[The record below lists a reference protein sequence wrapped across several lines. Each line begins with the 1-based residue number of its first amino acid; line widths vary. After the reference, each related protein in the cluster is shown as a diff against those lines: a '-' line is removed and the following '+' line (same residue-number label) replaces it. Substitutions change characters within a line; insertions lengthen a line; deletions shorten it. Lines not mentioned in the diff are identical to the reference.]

1 VALTIRA
8 RLTLWYAAV
17 LVGVL
22 ALFGAWVYVVESR
35 LRLDDLDA
43 ELGRA
48 AAAVGAGVDAEMEEE
63 ASLADAAPEAYKDF
77 ATPDRMLSIH
87 DATGARLAGPGLP
100 GVEIG
105 PVGVGVAG
113 ATTVTSGGGA
123 WRLVLLR
130 HRRGKVDYQ
139 VAMAEPLGRLSAER
153 AVLRRTLLVGIPLA
167 VGLAAA
173 GGWWIARRAL
183 KPVSLMVGQTREI
196 THRTSGFRLRV
207 PPSEDELG
215 VLARAFN
222 DLLERLDG
230 ALSTQRRF
238 MADASHE
245 LRTPV
250 SIVRTAA
257 EVALGRETRDE
268 PEYREALAVVG
279 EHARRLGRMVDD
291 MMTLA
296 RADADGLR
304 VEAADLYL
312 DELVAECVRDAGVLA
327 RERGVAVRGSSA
339 PETPFRGDERLLRQ
353 MLMNLLDNAVRH
365 TRAGG
370 QVEAR
375 LGVFDGVVEVAVKDE
390 GPGVPPE
397 DRERIFERFVRAD
410 AARSRPGGAGLGLPI
425 ARCIAEAHGGTL
437 ALAENGPPGSTFLV
451 RLPAVIERS
460 STTG

>member
-1 VALTIRA
+1 MALTIRA
-8 RLTLWYAAV
+8 RLTLWYGAV

-35 LRLDDLDA
+35 LRLDDVDA
-43 ELGRA
+43 ELHRS
-48 AAAVGAGVDAEMEEE
+48 AVAVAAGVDAEMEEE
-63 ASLADAAPEAYKDF
+63 ANLADAAPETYKDF
-77 ATPDRMLSIH
+77 AAPGRMLSIH
-87 DATGARLAGPGLP
+87 DSAGARLAGTGLA

-105 PVGVGVAG
+105 PAGVDEASSS
-113 ATTVTSGGGA
+113 TVTSGGEA
-123 WRLVLLR
+123 WRLFLLR
-130 HRRGKVDYQ
+130 HRRGTADYQ
-139 VAMAEPLGRLSAER
+139 VAMAESLERLSAER

-173 GGWWIARRAL
+173 GGWWIALRAL

-196 THRTSGFRLRV
+196 TQHTSGFRLRV
-207 PPSEDELG
+207 PRAADELG
-215 VLARAFN
+215 VLAGAFN
-222 DLLERLDG
+222 ELLERLDD
-230 ALSTQRRF
+230 ALRSQRRF

-257 EVALGRETRDE
+257 EVTLSRETRSE
-268 PEYREALAVVG
+268 SEYREALAVVA

-291 MMTLA
+291 MMTLT
-296 RADADGLR
+296 RADAGGLP
-304 VEAADLYL
+304 VEPADLYL
-312 DELVAECVRDAGVLA
+312 DELLANCVRDAGVLA
-327 RERGVAVRGSSA
+327 RERGVEVRGPVA

-365 TRAGG
+365 TPPERH
-370 QVEAR
+370 VEAR
-375 LGVFDGVVEVAVKDE
+375 LAARDGVVEIAVKDE

-397 DRERIFERFVRAD
+397 DRQRIFERFVRVD

-437 ALAENGPPGSTFLV
+437 ALVDSGPSGSTFVV
-451 RLPAVIERS
+451 RLPLDP
-460 STTG
+460 GP